1 VSRLGFQVHP
11 HNEVQV
17 EQVLRRCLERT
28 GCADVDAYVRCF
40 ADTGF
45 ARRELEEIAL
55 ELSVPETYF
64 FRHAEHFRALVE
76 IALPERIRVR
86 RDTRALSLLSAGCA
100 TGEEP
105 YSLAAAL
112 MDVPEIL
119 GWDLAILGVDVSPR
133 LVEAARLARYSP
145 WALRACSEAQ
155 RHRYFDRKGDAYRL
169 DASLTSRVLFEQ
181 RNLLDDDPHFWRRD
195 RFDIIFC
202 RNVLIYLSTAAIRSL
217 VERFS
222 GSLAPGGFLFLGPS
236 ETLRGISH
244 EFHLRHTHGAF
255 YYQRRLA
262 HEAVA
267 THAWAP
273 PSRQE
278 PPTALQSVPEAPRA
292 GAWASAIVGAGN
304 RIAELADRSR
314 SGSADPALAPAPQ
327 SSGTARTNAAFL
339 DHVRE
344 LLREERFDEAL
355 EAIGPLPRDEGA
367 DPDALL
373 LQAVALANKGDLTAA
388 GDICRELLEW
398 DELRPGVH
406 YLLAVCAERRGDA
419 LAAAEHDQTAI
430 YLDPAFAMPHLH
442 LGLLARRMGDL
453 ATARRELAEALALL
467 AHEETARLLL
477 FGGGFSRGA
486 LIRSCKAQLDRCGGG
501 E

>member
-1 VSRLGFQVHP
+1 MSRLGFRVHP
-11 HNEVQV
+11 HNEGQV

-28 GCADVDAYVRCF
+28 GCADVEAYVGCF

-45 ARRELEEIAL
+45 ARRELEEIAM
-55 ELSVPETYF
+55 EMSVPETYF

-76 IALPERIRVR
+76 IALPERIRIR
-86 RDTRALSLLSAGCA
+86 RETRALNVLSAGCA

-112 MDVPEIL
+112 MDVPEVG
-119 GWDLAILGVDVSPR
+119 GWDVAIRGVDVNPR
-133 LVEAARLARYSP
+133 LVETARLARYSP

-155 RHRYFDRKGDAYRL
+155 RQRYFDGDGGAYL
-169 DASLTSRVLFEQ
+169 LAASLTSRVRFEQ
-181 RNLLDDDPHFWRRD
+181 RNLLDEDPQFWRRD
-195 RFDIIFC
+195 WFDIIFC

-217 VERFS
+217 VERIS
-222 GSLAPGGFLFLGPS
+222 RSLAPGGFLFLGPS

-244 EFHLRHTHGAF
+244 EFHLRHTHGTF
-255 YYQRRLA
+255 YYQRRLP

-278 PPTALQSVPEAPRA
+278 PATAVQSVPAAPQAGTWAAAIA
-292 GAWASAIVGAGN
+292 GASS

-314 SGSADPALAPAPQ
+314 NEPAEPAPA
-327 SSGTARTNAAFL
+327 SAGTARTNAADL

-344 LLREERFDEAL
+344 LLREERFEEAL
-355 EAIGPLPRDEGA
+355 QAIGPLPRDEGA

-373 LQAVALANKGDLTAA
+373 LQAVALADKGDLTAA
-388 GDICRELLEW
+388 ADICRELLDW

-430 YLDPAFAMPHLH
+430 YLDGAFAMPHLH
-442 LGLLARRMGDL
+442 LGLLARRLGDL
-453 ATARRELAEALALL
+453 ATARRELGEALALL
-467 AHEETARLLL
+467 AREETARLLL

-486 LIRSCKAQLDRCGGG
+486 LIRFCKAQLDRCGGG